1 VRDAKWR
8 CSTGWPEDV
17 VAVGAAERERA
28 TERDRGEGVAEAQ
41 RRRSEEEEGFAKF
54 EP

>member
-1 VRDAKWR
+1 VQRREREHAI
-8 CSTGWPEDV
+8 
-17 VAVGAAERERA
+17 ERERG

-41 RRRSEEEEGFAKF
+41 RRRSGEEEGFAKF